1 MLAHLAFYY
10 KLELGVLRAL
20 AVLLSLLST
29 WFNVTL
35 GAHFPLLPP
44 GTVFVCLRVCCGL
57 QGFYSKTLRRSNRRC
72 IRRLAKAGATLLLVR

>member
-1 MLAHLAFYY
+1 MLANLAFYY

-35 GAHFPLLPP
+35 GAHFPLVPP
-44 GTVFVCLRVCCGL
+44 GAVSVCLRVL
-57 QGFYSKTLRRSNRRC
+57 LWYAGFQQQDLR
-72 IRRLAKAGATLLLVR
+72 